1 MGIKDVIRLEA
12 DTVTEQPIRIPF
24 EFKDLSSLPEGK
36 KLGDSIV
43 ISPITV
49 RTWFKLKPLLLQF
62 DKTDIEK
69 IMVREGQDVAPETP
83 EIMSKYD
90 VLVLDI
96 ICLGIH
102 NKKSDPPAWFREVLK
117 DNSTWQDIH
126 VLLNAVLFRIGY
138 NPFCKSIMTLKNM
151 SPLDEREIIA
161 LSKNQESWTSQ

>member
-12 DTVTEQPIRIPF
+12 DTVTEQPVRIPF
-24 EFKDLSSLPEGK
+24 KFQDLSSLPEGK

-49 RTWFKLKPLLLQF
+49 RTWFKLKPLLLQL

-69 IMVREGQDVAPETP
+69 IMVREGQDVDPETP

-90 VLVLDI
+90 TLVLDI
-96 ICLGIH
+96 VCLGIH

-151 SPLDEREIIA
+151 SPLDEGEIIA
-161 LSKNQESWTSQ
+161 LSKNQESWISQ